1 MIDIKKLEDIDDIS
15 AYDTFKLFMEESDK
29 NENIYKHINYL
40 FELLG
45 NKRSYVKVRAALLIC
60 RNAKWDKDNYINIK
74 NIDLLLNLL
83 YDEKPTVVRQVL
95 KGLND
100 LIIYKKKLIPIIKI
114 KVLMIEYNSYKDTMS
129 NLIKKDIDNLCDNM
143 ERIKW

>member
-143 ERIKW
+143 

>member
-129 NLIKKDIDNLCDNM
+129 NLSKKDIDNLCDNM
-143 ERIKW
+143 ERIK

>member
-143 ERIKW
+143 ERIK